1 MQKQLGMKRIY
12 SVIRGT
18 GSYVPLKVVNNRDFE
33 ENVFFESE
41 GKKLDTETGTIIQ
54 KFTEIT
60 DIQERRHVE
69 DENNTSDMALF
80 AAKEAIDDAKI
91 DKETLDY
98 IIVAHNFGDVD
109 HSTKQMDILPTLA
122 SRVKE
127 LLGIENPKTVAY
139 DTIFGCP
146 GWVQA
151 MIQADYYIR
160 SGDAKRALI
169 IGADILSRVSDP
181 HDRDSMIYADGAA
194 ATVIEGVE
202 SDTPVGIIS
211 HTTRTDA
218 NGQTYNLFM
227 GKSYNAE
234 ENNDERMYIKMH
246 GRKIYNYALTTV
258 PAAVKESLDKA
269 ELGLNDV
276 KKVLIHQANAKMDE
290 AILQRL
296 FRLYGEK
303 NIPTDIMPMN
313 ISKYGNSSVATVP
326 TLLDEVLKDKMP
338 GHALNPGDI
347 AVLTSVGAGMNIN
360 SIVYKFPE

>member
-1 MQKQLGMKRIY
+1 MNRIY

-18 GSYVPLKVVNNRDFE
+18 GSYVPSKIVSNKDFE
-33 ENVFFESE
+33 QNTFFEKEGQRIESE
-41 GKKLDTETGTIIQ
+41 TEAIIQ

-60 DIQERRHVE
+60 DIKERRHIE
-69 DENNTSDMALF
+69 DEYNTSDIAFF
-80 AAKEAIDDAKI
+80 AAEKALKKTGI

-98 IIVAHNFGDVD
+98 IIVAHNFGEVD
-109 HSTKQMDILPTLA
+109 NNHLQTDIVPSLA

-127 LLGIENPKTVAY
+127 KLGIENPKTVAY

-169 IGADILSRVSDP
+169 IGADVLSRISDP

-194 ATVIEGVE
+194 ATIIEGVE
-202 SDTPVGIIS
+202 SDVPVGIIS
-211 HTTRTDA
+211 HTTRSDA
-218 NGQTYNLFM
+218 NGQTFNLFM
-227 GKSYNAE
+227 GKSFNAE
-234 ENNDERMYIKMH
+234 ENNDDRLYIKMF

-269 ELGLNDV
+269 GMGLKDV
-276 KKVLIHQANAKMDE
+276 NKVLIHQANAKMDE

-303 NIPTDIMPMN
+303 EVPEDIMPMT

-326 TLLDEVLKDKMP
+326 TLLDEILSNRME
-338 GHALNPGDI
+338 GHSLNSGDV
-347 AVLTSVGAGMNIN
+347 AVFTSVGAGMNIN
-360 SIVYKFPE
+360 SIVYKFPEK